1 MLENHNTNISTST
14 ILRFIGIIL
23 GLYLLYLIS
32 DIVLMLFIAVIIAAA
47 IDGPVDWLA
56 KHKVRRVFGTAIMY
70 LAIFLLLALFFYLV
84 LPPLAGQLKI
94 LATNLPEITDKLGAA
109 FSSIEQKIGMTDI
122 QGVLG
127 KASEQLSSAAGNI
140 FGTAI
145 NIFGGIVNAV
155 VVLVISIYLVVQ
167 DKGIKDFFAGI
178 TPEKHRVYVADL
190 TERIQEKLGAWL
202 RGQLMIM
209 FTIGLLSYIGLTLLG
224 VKFALT
230 LALLSAVFE
239 IIPFIGPLL
248 SGAVAIIIALTQ
260 SPFLA
265 LLVFAFFVIIHQL
278 EGHIIAPQIMKRVVG
293 LNPLIVIISMLIG
306 AKLAGLLGV
315 VVAVPLAAAI
325 SVLLKDFWA
334 TRGSQY

>member
-1 MLENHNTNISTST
+1 MLEKQTANISTST
-14 ILRFIGIIL
+14 ILRFVAVVL
-23 GLYLLYLIS
+23 GLYFLYLIR
-32 DIVLMLFIAVIIAAA
+32 DIMLMLFIAVIIAAA

-70 LAIFLLLALFFYLV
+70 LAIFSFLAMFFYLV

-94 LATNLPEITDKLGAA
+94 LANNLPEIADKLGAA
-109 FSSIEQKIGMTDI
+109 FSSIEQKIGLTDI

-127 KASEQLSSAAGNI
+127 KASEQLSGAATNI
-140 FGTAI
+140 LGTAI
-145 NIFGGIVNAV
+145 DIFGGIVNAV

-167 DKGIKDFFAGI
+167 DKGIKNFFAGI
-178 TPEKHRVYVADL
+178 TPEKHRIYVADL

-202 RGQLMIM
+202 RGQLIIM
-209 FTIGLLSYIGLTLLG
+209 FTIGLLSYIGLMLLG

-230 LALLSAVFE
+230 LALLTAVFE
-239 IIPFIGPLL
+239 IIPFVGPIL
-248 SGAVAIIIALTQ
+248 SGAVATIIALTQ

-265 LLVFAFFVIIHQL
+265 LFVLVLFVVIHQL

-293 LNPLIVIISMLIG
+293 LNPLVVIISMLIG
-306 AKLAGLLGV
+306 AKIAGLLGV

-325 SVLLKDFWA
+325 SVLLKDFWP
-334 TRGSQY
+334 TRT

>member
-1 MLENHNTNISTST
+1 MLEKQTANISTST
-14 ILRFIGIIL
+14 ILRFVAVVL
-23 GLYLLYLIS
+23 GLYFLYLIR
-32 DIVLMLFIAVIIAAA
+32 DIMLMLFIAVIIAAA

-70 LAIFLLLALFFYLV
+70 LAIFSFLAMFFYLV

-94 LATNLPEITDKLGAA
+94 LANNLPEIADKLGAA
-109 FSSIEQKIGMTDI
+109 FSSIEQKIGLTDI

-127 KASEQLSSAAGNI
+127 KASEQLSGAATNI
-140 FGTAI
+140 LGTAI
-145 NIFGGIVNAV
+145 DIFGGIVNAV

-167 DKGIKDFFAGI
+167 DKGIKNFFAGI
-178 TPEKHRVYVADL
+178 TPEKHRIYVADL

-209 FTIGLLSYIGLTLLG
+209 FIIGLLSYIGLMLLG

-230 LALLSAVFE
+230 LALLTAVFE
-239 IIPFIGPLL
+239 IIPFVGPIL
-248 SGAVAIIIALTQ
+248 SGAVATIIALTQ

-265 LLVFAFFVIIHQL
+265 LFVLVLFVVIHQL

-293 LNPLIVIISMLIG
+293 LNPLVVIISMLIG
-306 AKLAGLLGV
+306 AKIAGLLGV

-325 SVLLKDFWA
+325 SVLLKDFWP
-334 TRGSQY
+334 TRT

>member
-1 MLENHNTNISTST
+1 M
-14 ILRFIGIIL
+14 
-23 GLYLLYLIS
+23 
-32 DIVLMLFIAVIIAAA
+32 VFIALIIAAA

-56 KHKVRRVFGTAIMY
+56 RHRVRRVFGTAIVY
-70 LAIFLLLALFFYLV
+70 ILIFLFFGLFLYLV
-84 LPPLAGQLKI
+84 LPPLAGQIKI
-94 LATNLPEITDKLGAA
+94 LATNLPELFAKLGASLSA
-109 FSSIEQKIGMTDI
+109 IEQRVGTPNL
-122 QGVLG
+122 QGLLDNLSG
-127 KASEQLSSAAGNI
+127 QLSNAASNI

-155 VVLVISIYLVVQ
+155 VILVISIYLVVQ
-167 DKGIKDFFAGI
+167 DKGIKFFFTGI
-178 TPEKHRVYVADL
+178 TPEKHRSYVADL

-209 FTIGLLSYIGLTLLG
+209 FIIGLLSYIGLILLG

-230 LALLSAVFE
+230 LALLTAVFE
-239 IIPFIGPLL
+239 IIPFIGPIL

-265 LLVFAFFVIIHQL
+265 LFVLILFIVIHQL

-293 LNPLIVIISMLIG
+293 LNPLVVIISMLIG

-315 VVAVPLAAAI
+315 VVVVPLAAAI
-325 SVLLKDFWA
+325 SVLLKDFWPA
-334 TRGSQY
+334 RTQ